1 MLIVYK
7 MVLDCLKNK
16 EVNPPEKIHMD
27 FESGPL
33 KAAKSPESWPV
44 TSIGN
49 RHLQK
54 LGLQKSYNSDVKMQT
69 FVRYLWCLSIS
80 TPDQVVSSW
89 DSFVKLNVPEA
100 DEDEMEDKEEKA
112 AAIAIHQYVVYFES
126 TWILGILEY

>member
-1 MLIVYK
+1 
-7 MVLDCLKNK
+7 
-16 EVNPPEKIHMD
+16 MD
-27 FESGPL
+27 FEQGPL
-33 KAAKSPESWPV
+33 KAVFAITKVLTCDSHWKQCL
-44 TSIGN
+44 IRN
-49 RHLQK
+49 LQK
-54 LGLQKSYNSDVKMQT
+54 LGLQKSYNSDVKIQT